1 MTIDSTW
8 LHSFKAETREAFTKK
23 NPFRHNAVFTDGQI
37 RLMQGG
43 GPQARLQTW
52 DEYIRRQFLSPLS
65 RFLDTCDTVI
75 LAFDCYDHVPPAK
88 CMTQLKRR
96 RHVPPTD
103 FGEHSC
109 LPPSVPHGEGW
120 AAAISNRSF
129 KAKVIELILLSLP
142 GWLLKDRPEKRL
154 VVDYTA
160 PTAMHWD
167 PERRLV
173 VRQEVDGLPPLG
185 EADVKFTRYADLY
198 QRLMVDSI
206 DGDSVPI
213 ALMHHERC
221 LAVETSPPRVSIYR
235 LELREREPAR
245 PKEDK
250 RSAAGKR
257 KSPDPPAEKP
267 EPRPKR
273 AYEYVDVQCLY
284 EALRTAV
291 LQSIG
296 RTHLPLHAGHEI
308 RMLIALICLTGTDFS
323 RGLPQISGRTVYDLL
338 PRIWMTLVLS
348 YDPAVDLLRPEDGAD
363 RLVALLYH
371 EKFPKHAPSRRGLR
385 AVLAELGASAISQ
398 RTKDTLPSPERI
410 EATVRNVNWVLQ
422 YWRCGACPDPV
433 DAAFG
438 YRRTQQG
445 LTQYADA

>member
-23 NPFRHNAVFTDGQI
+23 APFQHTAVFTDGQI

-43 GPQARLQTW
+43 ASRGGLQTW
-52 DEYIRRQFLSPLS
+52 DEYIRRQFLLPLS

-96 RHVPPTD
+96 RHIPPTD

-109 LPPSVPHGEGW
+109 LPPSVPQGEAW
-120 AAAISNRSF
+120 AGAISNRSF
-129 KAKVIELILLSLP
+129 KAKVIELVLLSLP
-142 GWLLKDRPEKRL
+142 AWLLKDRPEKRL
-154 VVDYTA
+154 IVDYTA

-167 PERRLV
+167 AERRLV

-213 ALMHHERC
+213 ALLHHERC
-221 LAVETSPPRVSIYR
+221 LAVETCPPRVSIYR
-235 LELREREPAR
+235 LELKEREPPPPR
-245 PKEDK
+245 EKK
-250 RSAAGKR
+250 GVKR
-257 KSPDPPAEKP
+257 KSPEPAREKQAGAS
-267 EPRPKR
+267 KR
-273 AYEYVDVQCLY
+273 TYEYVDVQCLY
-284 EALRTAV
+284 QALRTAV

-308 RMLIALICLTGTDFS
+308 RMLMALVCLTGTDFS

-371 EKFPKHAPSRRGLR
+371 EKFAKHAPSRRGLR
-385 AVLAELGASAISQ
+385 AVLAELQASGISQ
-398 RTKDTLPSPERI
+398 RTKDTLPQAERI

-422 YWRCGACPDPV
+422 YWRCADCPDPV

-438 YRRTQQG
+438 YRRTPQG